1 MKITKKLLE
10 QLIKE
15 EYTAL
20 VEGEGKIVCPNCGH
34 HNEAGVDKCSK
45 CGHPRNKGSW
55 KSIKSEVNK
64 FDQPDAGEAEQRARE
79 FDRKDTHVL
88 RSRRNPK
95 LRATFQKYSDK
106 YDRLRDQ
113 MRAVRSKMEQIEA
126 MLRRAGDPTARSTYY
141 REDD

>member
-45 CGHPRNKGSW
+45 CGHPRDKGSW
-55 KSIKSEVNK
+55 KSVKEEGLPNLSQIRNKLTPSMTHKGDRAAEEYFGVRPGDDATTMARQNQNAIKRLKKEIAQLK
-64 FDQPDAGEAEQRARE
+64 
-79 FDRKDTHVL
+79 
-88 RSRRNPK
+88 K
-95 LRATFQKYSDK
+95 LIA
-106 YDRLRDQ
+106 
-113 MRAVRSKMEQIEA
+113 SK
-126 MLRRAGDPTARSTYY
+126 G
-141 REDD
+141 